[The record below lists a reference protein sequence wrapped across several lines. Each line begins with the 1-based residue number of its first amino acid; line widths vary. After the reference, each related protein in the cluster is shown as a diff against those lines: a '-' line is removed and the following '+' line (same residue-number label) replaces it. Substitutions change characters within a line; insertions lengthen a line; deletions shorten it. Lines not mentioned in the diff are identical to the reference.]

1 MIDTIIMFNRKI
13 EIDITK
19 CEEYELTSIN
29 TSKYDILHTNCIC
42 NHFNQEH
49 DLHGNRFILKNDYF
63 RLVVKPGQVFLE
75 PYIHK

>member
-1 MIDTIIMFNRKI
+1 MIDTIIMFNSKI

-19 CEEYELTSIN
+19 CEDHEVTSIN

-49 DLHGNRFILKNDYF
+49 ELHGNRFT
-63 RLVVKPGQVFLE
+63 
-75 PYIHK
+75 